1 MTGETLL
8 DNSAEAVEA
17 ADPARHRRWP
27 LWAGLGLLLLVA
39 CWGTGAYAYTSH
51 YADRAVPGTAIAGT
65 DVSGMTRDEIA
76 SMITSKAESATVA
89 VSGDVT
95 ATATLADL
103 GITVDAGATADAALA
118 RSESIGDRLTAL
130 FSSEDLP
137 VVTTTDDA
145 VAKDYASSLIPADKV
160 RASNAGIAL
169 DAEGTSFTVTP
180 AVSGASI
187 DPAPLTQAGAEAA
200 STLSPASAS
209 VSMTTQ
215 PPAVSDADAQAVADT
230 ANNWISQDVTISDAS
245 GKSSYSPD
253 ASTKASWITVTAGN
267 DAAPT
272 LSIDSTKVSSWVANQ
287 ASEEKVDEVE
297 GTRNVNSKGDVVA
310 TPVEA
315 VKSQTVKNADALS
328 TSISEA
334 LGKGTGYSGTF
345 EMEVGE
351 EKWTQRTIAD
361 GAENLNY
368 QAAPGEKW
376 VDVNLSDK
384 TVTAYEGATV
394 VRGPVS
400 MVDGAA
406 ATPTV
411 TGTYHVYLQLP
422 SQTMEGDNADG
433 TRYRTE
439 DVPWVSYFYSGY
451 AFHGA
456 PWRSSFGYSGSHGC
470 INMPVSE
477 AQWIYSWAEIG
488 TTVVSHH

>member
-8 DNSAEAVEA
+8 DNSTEA
-17 ADPARHRRWP
+17 AGAAPARHRRWP

-39 CWGTGAYAYTSH
+39 GAGTGAYAYTSH

-76 SMITSKAESATVA
+76 SMIASRSESATVA
-89 VSGDVT
+89 VSGDAT
-95 ATATLADL
+95 GTATLADL

-118 RSESIGDRLTAL
+118 RGATAGDRLTAL

-137 VVTTTDDA
+137 VVTTTDAAVTDA
-145 VAKDYASSLIPADKV
+145 YASSLIPADKV
-160 RASNAGIAL
+160 RARNAEIGL

-180 AVSGASI
+180 AVSGTSI
-187 DPAPLTQAGAEAA
+187 DPAPLARAGAEAA
-200 STLSPASAS
+200 SALAPASAS
-209 VSMTTQ
+209 VSMSTQ
-215 PPAVSDADAQAVADT
+215 APAVSDVDAQAVADT
-230 ANNWISQDVTISDAS
+230 ANSWISQDVTISDAS
-245 GKSSYSPD
+245 GKDSYSPD
-253 ASTKASWITVTAGN
+253 ESTKASWISVSTSN

-272 LSIDSTKVSSWVANQ
+272 LSIDSAKVSSWVADQ
-287 ASEEKVDEVE
+287 ASEENIDEVQ

-334 LGKGTGYSGTF
+334 LGKGTGYSGAF
-345 EMEVGE
+345 EMQVGE

-376 VDVNLSDK
+376 VDVDLSAK
-384 TVTAYEGATV
+384 TVTSYEGATV

-400 MVDGAA
+400 IVDGAA
-406 ATPTV
+406 ETPTV
-411 TGTYHVYLQLP
+411 TGTYHVYLKYET
-422 SQTMEGDNADG
+422 QTMRGQNADG
-433 TRYRTE
+433 SDYVTE
-439 DVPWVSYFYSGY
+439 DVPWVSYFHSGY

-470 INMPVSE
+470 LNMPVDE
-477 AQWIYSWAEIG
+477 AQWMYTWADNG
-488 TTVVSHH
+488 TTVVSHY